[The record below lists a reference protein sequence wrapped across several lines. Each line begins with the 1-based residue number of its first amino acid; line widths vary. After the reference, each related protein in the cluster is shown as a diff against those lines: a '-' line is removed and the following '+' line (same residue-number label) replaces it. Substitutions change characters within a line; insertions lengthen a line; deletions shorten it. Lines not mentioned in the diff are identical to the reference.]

1 LFFAFRIG
9 EVAVQYTIGQ
19 VEIFAFNFAPV
30 GFLACQG
37 QLLPI
42 MQYQALFALIGTQYG
57 GNGAT
62 DFALPKL
69 APVTP
74 KVRSTTSAFR
84 AAASRAGLSQH
95 RPVASTSL

>member
-1 LFFAFRIG
+1 
-9 EVAVQYTIGQ
+9 VQFTIGQ

-30 GFLACQG
+30 GFMACQG

-42 MQYQALFALIGTQYG
+42 IQYQALFALIGTQYG
-57 GNGAT
+57 GNGET

-74 KVRSTTSAFR
+74 DGPFYYICVQGGTEPPR
-84 AAASRAGLSQH
+84 A
-95 RPVASTSL
+95 